1 MAAFRR
7 VVIALGVLA
16 AFAGLASAQ
25 MTCSPNSS
33 NGNAYVRS
41 EGKSELIGDLVL
53 FCTGGT
59 PTQAAAA
66 ANVNITI
73 TLPQAVTSKQLGT
86 AASGYVPTEALLVVN
101 DGNVV
106 VAGGIV
112 TPNSQ
117 NFCATTPTSAAGTCP
132 VFQQQNVGGGFTPS
146 SVAGNF
152 GTAGAGGLNNV
163 FQGWVNTTST
173 PNQVTFFAVPVVPP
187 GTTGQLTLR
196 MVNIR
201 ENTSA
206 GSTGQIV
213 AQVGSVNTS
222 GTGAQQITLTAV
234 TQVLGN
240 VQPSLTV
247 KATPWAVAN
256 CSALN
261 WAFAGT
267 VSFTQATG
275 FSNAFKTRQL
285 PTTTP
290 GSSTA
295 AAANAPQTT
304 LANAAGST
312 SESGYAMSLGGGTIA
327 GLADYGTRLKAIFN
341 NIPSGAR
348 VFVSFANVT
357 GASTITGTP
366 GTISSLYSANA
377 AVSGNVGNTAAGSL
391 AELLLSGAETLPDS
405 GGFPLLATPN
415 ALTATQI
422 STNPGISQGVT
433 AAANPPVVAQGAFP
447 FYELAVSGG
456 SATAVWEVLN
466 TTSTASFTFDVFVTL
481 PAQGSTGT
489 GVANLSYAPTIT
501 TLTVPAFVD
510 PNAGSPQNAI
520 TITQC
525 RTILLFPYVTSFGG
539 FDTGIAVANTSTDV
553 LGTTAQNNSCAFTLY
568 GDPSPAPTVPAAA
581 WSVNGGAA
589 SATINSG
596 HVGAFALSQ
605 YAPGFTGYGI
615 AVCNFQF
622 AHGFAFVADWG
633 NPNYSSAMGYLA
645 LIIPPNA
652 PRLAVPTEGLVE

>member
-25 MTCSPNSS
+25 MSCSPNSS

-53 FCTGGT
+53 FCTGGA
-59 PTQAAAA
+59 PVQGAAA

-86 AASGYVPTEALLVVN
+86 ATSGYVPTEALLVVN

-106 VAGGIV
+106 TASG
-112 TPNSQ
+112 TTAANSQ
-117 NFCATTPTSAAGTCP
+117 SFCATTPTSGSGTCP
-132 VFQQQNVGGGFTPS
+132 VFQQINGGGGFIPS
-146 SVAGNF
+146 SVAGNYSG
-152 GTAGAGGLNNV
+152 GTALPNV

-247 KATPWAVAN
+247 KATPWSVAN

-267 VSFTQATG
+267 LSFSQATG
-275 FSNAFKTRQL
+275 FSNGFKTRQL
-285 PTTTP
+285 PTATA

-295 AAANAPQTT
+295 ATPNTPQTT

-312 SESGYAMSLGGGTIA
+312 SESGYAMNIGGGSPVYA
-327 GLADYGTRLKAIFN
+327 GLADYGTRLKAIFS

-366 GTISSLYSANA
+366 GTISNTYAANA
-377 AVSGNVGNTAAGSL
+377 AVSGNVGTNATTGAL

-405 GGFPLLATPN
+405 GGFPLLATSN
-415 ALTATQI
+415 ALTSTQI

-433 AAANPPVVAQGAFP
+433 LGPQGAFP

-466 TTSTASFTFDVFVTL
+466 TASTASFTFDVFVTL

-489 GVANLSYAPTIT
+489 AVANLSYAPTIT
-501 TLTVPAFVD
+501 TLTVPQFVD
-510 PNAGSPQNAI
+510 PNAGTPQNAI

-553 LGTTAQNNSCAFTLY
+553 LGTTAQNNTCAFTLY

-596 HVGAFALSQ
+596 HTGAFALSQ

-645 LIIPPNA
+645 LIIPPTA
-652 PRLAVPTEGLVE
+652 PRLANPTEGLVE